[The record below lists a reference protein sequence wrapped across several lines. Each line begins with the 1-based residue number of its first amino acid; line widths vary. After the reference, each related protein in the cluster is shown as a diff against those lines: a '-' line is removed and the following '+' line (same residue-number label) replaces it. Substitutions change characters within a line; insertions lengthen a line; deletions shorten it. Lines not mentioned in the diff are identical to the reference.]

1 MKHRVNPVHTWER
14 YLSEI
19 WHGQPIYGG
28 ESYTTFSGCHF
39 SKPVGK
45 GTRQSKSKAENLA
58 WIKSFTRQV
67 TGQYGDFFFVG
78 GYTSIWNQF
87 RVFHPGYF
95 AHTWR
100 VCECKRPWM
109 WSKPITLQL
118 LTSVKQSL
126 KFRFAVGFFGWF
138 SCMFKVTGISFNSV
152 TISYL
157 LVCIGHPSP
166 HLKTNKWR
174 LTGGRQN

>member
-1 MKHRVNPVHTWER
+1 MAGKVTRLLKHSLGVISPNQLAKVHANR
-14 YLSEI
+14 NRKPRI
-19 WHGQPIYGG
+19 WPDKKLH
-28 ESYTTFSGCHF
+28 
-39 SKPVGK
+39 KAK
-45 GTRQSKSKAENLA
+45 GH
-58 WIKSFTRQV
+58 
-67 TGQYGDFFFVG
+67 YGDFFFWG
-78 GYTSIWNQF
+78 GGVYIWNQF

-138 SCMFKVTGISFNSV
+138 SCMFKVTGISFDSV